1 MFYADYSQFDG
12 MEYTTLSA
20 GDRFKIPNRNNQ
32 EIYVYILM
40 EYAADVAANTAEL
53 KFINSSSADPL
64 PVVTTSGG
72 ELKSVNFT
80 AKEFKNFYFKVSTPG
95 KYRIEIVQSDSSGIV
110 PFSTI
115 GIDKLYDFNFN
126 PVNVIGSTDFNV
138 TETGNYS
145 ITLKNHTDSAQNV
158 RIHVVKVS

>member
-1 MFYADYSQFDG
+1 M
-12 MEYTTLSA
+12 
-20 GDRFKIPNRNNQ
+20 
-32 EIYVYILM
+32 
-40 EYAADVAANTAEL
+40 
-53 KFINSSSADPL
+53 
-64 PVVTTSGG
+64 
-72 ELKSVNFT
+72 
-80 AKEFKNFYFKVSTPG
+80 
-95 KYRIEIVQSDSSGIV
+95 

-158 RIHVVKVS
+158 RIHVVKVA